1 MGRTSL
7 VRSAVIGVGV
17 CVFLF
22 PPLAFSQGQVATDAG
37 PPPQADTCCRL
48 EGVVRTRDGAPV
60 VGATIEIVGTSMR
73 TESTATGAFVLEGL
87 QAGTQIVVRLVVNGR
102 VPEQRILNITMPR
115 AVADFAIDAEVLNQA
130 PTTQTLPIVR
140 AQDSPVIRD
149 QRLPVVRE
157 EVVVTATLPTLG
169 ATAESGVLTI
179 SPEQVAVLPSLGKQ
193 DIFRALQLLPG
204 VSSNESASGLFIRGG
219 TPDQNLVDYDGFTVY
234 SVDHLFGI
242 FSAFNMDAVEQI
254 ELDKGGLDASRG
266 GRLSGVTEL
275 EGRSGTDAIGGKV
288 GLSALS
294 LDGLFE
300 APLGRGASL
309 LVAGRRSFQS
319 PLYDKVLNLFNNSAT
334 PSQAGRG
341 GAGSGRFATFSTEPT
356 SSFSDLNVKL
366 AVPFSRNDRLT
377 VSLFRADDTVDNSRD
392 VQLPEEVLAR
402 LATRG
407 VVLDTNE
414 LSLVDARAWDNNGLS
429 ARWDRQWNDRV
440 QSEVTFA
447 RSSFDTLLDRQ
458 QSTSLNRGTT
468 FENNRIEDVT
478 VGISVPIQ
486 LAPTNSLTFGFQRT
500 TNDARY
506 EFQNAQGPRAG
517 QAGFVGLLD
526 RDTTGTHTLYYV
538 QDRWTIGNRFIMAP
552 GLRATTFDVADQ
564 SVLEPR
570 ISATYLADERLRLKA
585 AWSRHHQFATRLVR
599 EDILQG
605 NRPFWTVADGT
616 LVPVSASTQL
626 SGGIA
631 YETAGFLVDVEL
643 YTRKLDGL
651 SLLAPRVAGAAQSV
665 DLNEF
670 FYSGTGSAQGLEVLA
685 QKKFGA
691 NTGWISYTLARV
703 EQEFPD
709 IGPEAFSADFDR
721 THELKVVDSIR
732 FGRATAST
740 TWTLSTGT
748 PFTEPIGIQ
757 DATRGVGPG
766 GFVFQEVV
774 TGDKNGAR
782 LPAYHRLDLA
792 LHWELP
798 IGQASRKTMMGVTL
812 FNVYDRAN
820 VWYKEFSVVDNEI
833 IETNIGLMGRTL
845 NAFFSVRF

>member
-1 MGRTSL
+1 MYRTCL
-7 VRSAVIGVGV
+7 LRDAAVGAVV
-17 CVFLF
+17 CVL
-22 PPLAFSQGQVATDAG
+22 LY
-37 PPPQADTCCRL
+37 PPPASSQAPSTSDPEASTPADVCCSL
-48 EGVVRTRDGAPV
+48 EGVVRTRDGAPIG
-60 VGATIEIVGTSMR
+60 GAAVEIVGTSLR
-73 TESTATGAFVLEGL
+73 TQTTATGTFVLDGL
-87 QAGTQIVVRLVVNGR
+87 QAGTQVVVRLIVNGR
-102 VPEQRILNITMPR
+102 IPEQRVLGITLQR
-115 AVADFAIDAEVLNQA
+115 EVANFAIDAAVLDHA
-130 PTTQTLPIVR
+130 PATQTLPVVR
-140 AQDSPVIRD
+140 SQISPVNGD
-149 QRLPVVRE
+149 QALPTVRE
-157 EVVVTATLPTLG
+157 EVVVTASLPTLG

-179 SPEQVAVLPSLGKQ
+179 SPDQVAVLPSLGKQ

-234 SVDHLFGI
+234 SVDHLFGV

-275 EGRSGTDAIGGKV
+275 QGRSGADAVGGNI

-294 LDGLFE
+294 LDGLLE
-300 APLGRGASL
+300 TPLGRGASVL
-309 LVAGRRSFQS
+309 IAGRRSFQS

-334 PSQAGRG
+334 PSGATRG
-341 GAGSGRFATFSTEPT
+341 GAGGGRFATFSTEPT
-356 SSFSDLNVKL
+356 SSFSDTNVKL
-366 AVPFSRNDRLT
+366 AVPFSPDSRLT

-392 VQLPEEVLAR
+392 VQLPEEALAR
-402 LATRG
+402 LAARG

-414 LSLVDARAWDNNGLS
+414 LSLIDAREWNNSGVS
-429 ARWDRQWNDRV
+429 ARWDRQWSDRV

-447 RSSFDTLLDRQ
+447 RSTFDTLLDRQ

-468 FENNRIEDVT
+468 FEDNRIEDVT
-478 VGISVPIQ
+478 VDIAVPVQ
-486 LAPTNSLTFGFQRT
+486 LTPSHSFTLGFQRT

-506 EFQNAQGPRAG
+506 AFQNAQGPRG
-517 QAGFVGLLD
+517 GETGFVGLLD
-526 RDTTGTHTLYYV
+526 REATGTHTSYYV
-538 QDRWTIGNRFIMAP
+538 QDRWMLGNRFIVAP
-552 GLRATTFDVADQ
+552 GLRATTFNVADQ

-570 ISATYLADERLRLKA
+570 VSATYLVDERLRLKA
-585 AWSRHHQFATRLVR
+585 AWSRHHQFTTRLVR
-599 EDILQG
+599 EDVLQG
-605 NRPFWTVADGT
+605 NRPFWTVADGG
-616 LVPVSASTQL
+616 LVPVSASTQV
-626 SGGIA
+626 SGGFA
-631 YETAGFLVDVEL
+631 YETAGFVVDVEL
-643 YTRKLDGL
+643 YDRRLDGL

-670 FYSGTGSAQGLEVLA
+670 FYSGTGNAHGLEVLA

-709 IGPEAFSADFDR
+709 LGPEAFPADFDR

-748 PFTEPIGIQ
+748 PFTEPIGIE
-757 DATRGVGPG
+757 DTTRGFGPG
-766 GFVFQEVV
+766 GFSFQEVV

-792 LHWELP
+792 LHWDLP
-798 IGQASRKTMMGVTL
+798 MGQASRKTTMGVTL

-833 IETNIGLMGRTL
+833 IQTNIGLMGRTL